1 MRPLILIALATPLM
15 LVACGGGDTP
25 SPSVVMAP
33 PSGTTVY
40 VPPGS
45 SAKICPVGTVC

>member
-1 MRPLILIALATPLM
+1 MRPLILIAIATPLM
-15 LVACGGGDTP
+15 LVACGDTP
-25 SPSVVMAP
+25 PPSVVMAP